1 MSEHVMYMSEHI
13 SYCSE
18 LYEQSSYMVVH
29 CIYMT
34 YVVYDAYM
42 TCMYMVHLGSYCEF

>member
-13 SYCSE
+13 LYCSE
-18 LYEQSSYMVVH
+18 LYEQGSYMVVH

-34 YVVYDAYM
+34 
-42 TCMYMVHLGSYCEF
+42 